1 MAIFILVF
9 ILLMAFLVI
18 AFFFGIISV
27 SFKAKSKTMYVG
39 ATLMRLIA
47 IMTCDYIYN

>member
-1 MAIFILVF
+1 MFFCHSLF
-9 ILLMAFLVI
+9 FVI
-18 AFFFGIISV
+18 API

-47 IMTCDYIYN
+47 IMTCDYIYKLT